1 MELWWKIKMIRLV
14 KGLLGVGVII
24 NAITIAN
31 NGVWGATN
39 EATLTNLM
47 WFLVAYIIVDVIKDG
62 ADHFN
67 GGSV

>member
-1 MELWWKIKMIRLV
+1 MIRLI
-14 KGLLGVGVII
+14 KGLFGLGVII
-24 NAITIAN
+24 NAINIAN

-47 WFLVAYIIVDVIKDG
+47 WFLVAYIITDVIKDG
-62 ADHFN
+62 IDNLN